1 MESIK
6 TNKNYL
12 STPSKGFDIKTS
24 IWKRFGFITLI
35 FTLLCPVIL
44 KSQDTTIRTLT
55 LDDAIAIARE
65 QSPDALTAK
74 HRFRVSYWQFK
85 TYRASYLPSL
95 VLSGYIPDFNKSIQ
109 TYPSDEGTQFYYK
122 SENWLSAGLSLRQKI
137 GPTGGTLSLNTD
149 LNRIDYLIDD
159 SSSFSSNILNVT
171 YSQPLFQFNEY
182 KWERKLE
189 PIRYTEAKKK
199 YLEEMED
206 VALTTSNHFFNL
218 LEAQIRIKIAEINE
232 ANYDT
237 LYKIAQGRYNL
248 GKIAENEL
256 LQLELQYLRASAAL
270 EEAGLE
276 IENQLF
282 QFKSYLRIKDDR
294 HIQLISP
301 SDITPFFV
309 NSLKALEEARENSS
323 TALAFDRRL
332 LEAESEVDRA
342 RLDDRFDA
350 SLYAV
355 YGVSNSTQYFKDLN
369 VDPSDNQQVRL
380 GITFPIL
387 DWGVARGK
395 IKMAESNQE
404 IVKTSVEQ
412 EQLDFDQDIFL
423 KVARFNMQYNQVK
436 IAAKSDTVAQ
446 KGYDITKARYLIG
459 KISITDLNIAQTEA
473 DNSKQSYY
481 NALGSYWRYY
491 YELRK
496 MTLFD
501 FKNNKPIMVDFDK
514 LL

>member
-1 MESIK
+1 MNM
-6 TNKNYL
+6 NKLKYNTI
-12 STPSKGFDIKTS
+12 STRKKGINMNIS
-24 IWKRFGFITLI
+24 IWKKFSYLILTLTI
-35 FTLLCPVIL
+35 LLPVL
-44 KSQDTTIRTLT
+44 LRSQDTTRILA
-55 LDDAIAIARE
+55 LDDAIAIARQ

-85 TYRASYLPSL
+85 SYRASYLPSI
-95 VLSGYIPDFNKSIQ
+95 VLSGYVPDFNKSIQ
-109 TYPSDEGTQFYYK
+109 SIPTTEGTEFYEK
-122 SENWLSAGLSLRQKI
+122 SENWLYAGLSIKQKI
-137 GPTGGTLSLNTD
+137 GPTGGILSLNTD
-149 LNRIDYLIDD
+149 LGRLDNFIKD
-159 SSSFSSNILNVT
+159 SSSYASNLLNIT
-171 YSQPLFQFNEY
+171 YQQPLFQYNEY

-189 PIRYTEAKKK
+189 PIKYTEAKKK

-206 VALTTSNHFFNL
+206 VALTTANYFFNL

-237 LYKIAQGRYNL
+237 LFKIAQGRYNL

-282 QFKSYLRIKDDR
+282 QFKSYLRIKDGRD
-294 HIQLISP
+294 IQLLSP

-309 NSLKALEEARENSS
+309 NAIKALEEARENSS
-323 TALAFDRRL
+323 TALSFDRRL
-332 LEAESEVDRA
+332 MEAKSEVDRA
-342 RLDDRFDA
+342 RLDERFDA

-355 YGVSNSTQYFKDLN
+355 YGLSNSTQSFQGLN
-369 VDPSDNQQVRL
+369 VNPSDNQQVKL
-380 GITFPIL
+380 GITLPIL

-395 IKMAESNQE
+395 IKMAQSNQE
-404 IVKTSVEQ
+404 IVRTSVEQ
-412 EQLDFDQDIFL
+412 EQLDFNQEIYL
-423 KVARFNMQYNQVK
+423 KVARFNLQYNQVL

-459 KISITDLNIAQTEA
+459 KISITDLNIAQAEA
-473 DNSKQSYY
+473 DNSKQGYY
-481 NALGSYWRYY
+481 NALGSYWRYF

-496 MTLFD
+496 MTLYD
-501 FKNNKPIMVDFDK
+501 FKTKMPIMVDFDE